1 MSFSE
6 IPPPLEVDPG
16 QDEPKILSRPP
27 GPSSRSW
34 LVRHAHR
41 AAPMGPKPLNKP
53 GDLRAP
59 PAGIVYASAKGSNVI
74 DVDSNRYVDF
84 AAGFGAM
91 LLGHSHPNVLRV
103 LEFQSQRLLLAL
115 GDVFPADA
123 KIALVER
130 LAKLHPDPNARVILG
145 QSGADAVTAALKTA
159 LLFTGKPG
167 VIAFAGAYHGLG
179 HAPLAACGL
188 RESYREPFLA
198 QLNPHVTF
206 ADYPSAAL
214 DLECVLEQV
223 RAGLLASSAPVGAIL
238 VEPILGRG
246 GVLVPP
252 PDFLPELGKLA
263 RESGAL
269 VIADEI
275 WTGLGRSGKMLF
287 SLAADFIPDLL
298 CLGKGLG
305 GGLPISAVV
314 GRGSVLEAWQR
325 DAEVIH
331 TSTFAGSAL
340 ACASSLATLDVLSR
354 EHLPERAAEVG
365 ARFLAALGNR
375 LARFP
380 TVTVRGAG
388 FMLAVDLGQ
397 GPGRA
402 ARLASRLLER
412 GYITSTGGGRREVLV
427 LTPPLTLAESLLAG
441 FSAALESSIG
451 ALGS

>member
-6 IPPPLEVDPG
+6 IPPPLEVEPG
-16 QDEPKILSRPP
+16 QDEPKITSRPP
-27 GPSSRSW
+27 GPASRSW

-41 AAPMGPKPLNKP
+41 SAPMGPKPQHEP

-74 DVDSNRYVDF
+74 DVDSNRYVDL

-91 LLGHSHPNVLRV
+91 LIGHSHPSVLRM
-103 LEFQSQRLLLAL
+103 LDFQSQRLLLAL

-123 KIALVER
+123 KIALLER
-130 LAKLHPDPNARVILG
+130 LAALHPDPNARVILG

-167 VIAFAGAYHGLG
+167 VIAFGGAYHGLS

-188 RESYREPFLA
+188 RDSYRHPFRE
-198 QLNPHVTF
+198 QLNPHVAF
-206 ADYPSAAL
+206 AEYPARAEDLARVLSQVDAAL
-214 DLECVLEQV
+214 K
-223 RAGLLASSAPVGAIL
+223 AAPVGAIL

-246 GVLVPP
+246 GVIVPP
-252 PDFLPELGKLA
+252 PEFLPELGQLA
-263 RESGAL
+263 ERSGAL

-275 WTGLGRSGKMLF
+275 WTGLGRSGKLLF
-287 SLAADFIPDLL
+287 SLQPGFTPDLV

-314 GRGSVLEAWQR
+314 GRGDVLSAWR
-325 DAEVIH
+325 REAEVVH
-331 TSTFAGSAL
+331 TSTFAGNAL
-340 ACASSLATLDVLSR
+340 ACATSLATLDVISR
-354 EHLPERAAEVG
+354 QHLAERAEHLGGE
-365 ARFLAALGNR
+365 LLGTLKER

-380 TVTVRGAG
+380 KLSVRGSGLMIAI
-388 FMLAVDLGQ
+388 DLGDR
-397 GPGRA
+397 PARA
-402 ARLASRLLER
+402 TELASRLLEH

-427 LTPPLTLAESLLAG
+427 LTPPLTLGESLLPGFIDSLAFCAG
-441 FSAALESSIG
+441 T
-451 ALGS
+451 LGS

>member
-1 MSFSE
+1 MTFSE
-6 IPPPLEVDPG
+6 IPPPLEVEPG
-16 QDEPKILSRPP
+16 QDEPKISSRPP
-27 GPSSRSW
+27 GPASRSW

-41 AAPMGPKPLNKP
+41 SAPMGPKPPHEP

-91 LLGHSHPNVLRV
+91 LIGHSHPSVLRM
-103 LEFQSQRLLLAL
+103 LDFQSQRLLMAL

-123 KIALVER
+123 KIALLER
-130 LAKLHPDPNARVILG
+130 LAALHPDPNARVILG

-167 VIAFAGAYHGLG
+167 VIAFGGAYHGLS

-188 RESYREPFLA
+188 RDSYRNPFRE
-198 QLNPHVTF
+198 QLNPHVAF
-206 ADYPSAAL
+206 AEYPARAEDLARVLSQVDAAL
-214 DLECVLEQV
+214 K
-223 RAGLLASSAPVGAIL
+223 AAPVGAIL

-246 GVLVPP
+246 GVIVPP
-252 PDFLPELGKLA
+252 PEFLPELGQLA
-263 RESGAL
+263 ERSGAL

-275 WTGLGRSGKMLF
+275 WTGLGRSGKLLF
-287 SLAADFIPDLL
+287 SLQPSFTPDLV

-314 GRGSVLEAWQR
+314 GRGDVLSAWR
-325 DAEVIH
+325 REAEVVH
-331 TSTFAGSAL
+331 TSTFAGNAL
-340 ACASSLATLDVLSR
+340 ACATSLATLEVISR
-354 EHLPERAAEVG
+354 QHLAERAE
-365 ARFLAALGNR
+365 RLGGELLGTLKER

-380 TVTVRGAG
+380 KLSVRGAG
-388 FMLAVDLGQ
+388 LMVAIDLGDR
-397 GPGRA
+397 PARA
-402 ARLASRLLER
+402 TELASRLLEH

-427 LTPPLTLAESLLAG
+427 LTPPLTLGASLLPGFIDSLVFCAG
-441 FSAALESSIG
+441 T
-451 ALGS
+451 LGS